1 MEQNKELSGVGFLRK
16 LSACKTAEELCS
28 AAAAEGKKLTQQEAA
43 SLLEKLRMQSRE
55 LSDTELAAVAG
66 GDLSDTKEYPYTTLQ
81 CLRCGKIKRIVLD
94 NGYDRGDEIL
104 CFGCDTKHPDWVTV

>member
-1 MEQNKELSGVGFLRK
+1 MGFLRK

-55 LSDTELAAVAG
+55 LSDTELAAAAG
-66 GDLSDTKEYPYTTLQ
+66 GGLSDTCDYPYTTLQ
-81 CLRCGKIKRIVLD
+81 CLRCGRIRRIVIA
-94 NGYDRGDEIL
+94 YQKGDEIH
-104 CFGCDTKHPDWVTV
+104 CVGCNTKPPGWVIVPNDN

>member
-1 MEQNKELSGVGFLRK
+1 MEQNNELSGVGFLRK

-66 GDLSDTKEYPYTTLQ
+66 GALSGTDSYTTFQ
-81 CLRCGKIKRIVLD
+81 CLRCGRIRRIVIA
-94 NGYDRGDEIL
+94 YEKGDEIH
-104 CFGCDTKHPDWVTV
+104 CVGCNTKHPDWVIVPNDN